1 MKETYPLVVD
11 VFPVNCA
18 KEIMLHDFLS
28 IIGTTTKTEN
38 TKKKNIL
45 ILVVVTNC
53 AIVWNFILFL
63 KDFFFFAA

>member
-38 TKKKNIL
+38 TKKKKNIL
-45 ILVVVTNC
+45 ILVVVKNC
-53 AIVWNFILFL
+53 AIV
-63 KDFFFFAA
+63 

>member
-1 MKETYPLVVD
+1 MKETHPLVVD

-53 AIVWNFILFL
+53 AIV
-63 KDFFFFAA
+63 

>member
-28 IIGTTTKTEN
+28 IIGTTTKTEKTN
-38 TKKKNIL
+38 KKK
-45 ILVVVTNC
+45 T
-53 AIVWNFILFL
+53 F
-63 KDFFFFAA
+63 